1 MMNIE
6 TKTKLTGFLKFICNF
21 ADWEDLEDLQE
32 MYDEVVDG
40 ERDNFTRLSRLSRQY
55 SFFKGL
61 SKQTEIDNIISL
73 MKICQRLG
81 VDMPQLQIDFENMEE
96 TYDLIWNGINEQ
108 VPMSDEM
115 AMGIVRIAERVM
127 EEEDEL
133 REFLNDHTV
142 DDVMNR
148 CSDIVELEI

>member
-1 MMNIE
+1 MDIE
-6 TKTKLTGFLKFICNF
+6 TKTQLTGFLKFICNF
-21 ADWEDLEDLQE
+21 ADWEEIEELHE
-32 MYDEVVDG
+32 MYDEVLDG
-40 ERDNFTRLSRLSRQY
+40 EWDNFRKLRRLGREY

-81 VDMPQLQIDFENMEE
+81 VDMPPLQIDFENMEE

-115 AMGIVRIAERVM
+115 AMGIVGIAVTVM

>member
-1 MMNIE
+1 MDIE
-6 TKTKLTGFLKFICNF
+6 TKIELTKFLKYIVNF

-32 MYDEVVDG
+32 MYDEVVHG
-40 ERDNFTRLSRLSRQY
+40 ERDNFARLSRLSMQY
-55 SFFKGL
+55 GFFKGL

-96 TYDLIWNGINEQ
+96 TYELIWNGINEQ

-115 AMGIVRIAERVM
+115 AMGIVRIAETVM